1 MDLFYHLKW
10 RDISWLAQD
19 IKLALLWFA
28 VFAMLARGKDFW
40 REAAFG
46 PVHSALSV
54 TQSD

>member
-1 MDLFYHLKW
+1 LSLEVEGYFLA
-10 RDISWLAQD
+10 RAQD

-40 REAAFG
+40 LEAAFG
-46 PVHSALSV
+46 PVHFALSV